1 MTAVNEH
8 IRSAL
13 LIHPVLKVETLGSA
27 YRCISC
33 CVFCFIKGCEFLTP
47 KSIYLFIYF
56 FLKFPC
62 TYGSRIA
69 WTSRKLKG
77 FKLIL
82 WIWKNKRFFLKKKI
96 TGWLDE
102 KMTIILACYS
112 MEAELYHLI
121 QFANMGRTDISYGI
135 WIKRM
140 TCYGFLGVLTGIVM
154 LR

>member
-1 MTAVNEH
+1 MVVELPEPLESWKVLSWFCEYGK
-8 IRSAL
+8 IR
-13 LIHPVLKVETLGSA
+13 G
-27 YRCISC
+27 
-33 CVFCFIKGCEFLTP
+33 
-47 KSIYLFIYF
+47 
-56 FLKFPC
+56 
-62 TYGSRIA
+62 
-69 WTSRKLKG
+69 
-77 FKLIL
+77 
-82 WIWKNKRFFLKKKI
+82 FFLKKKI